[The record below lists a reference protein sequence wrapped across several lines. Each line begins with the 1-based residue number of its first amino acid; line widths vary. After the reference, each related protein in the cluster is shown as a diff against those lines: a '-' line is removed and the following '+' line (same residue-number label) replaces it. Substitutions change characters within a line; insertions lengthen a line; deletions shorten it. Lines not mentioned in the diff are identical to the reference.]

1 MTSHRTTGMIAAAAG
16 LCLLFAVGA
25 CRKGGDSAETRE
37 ELMGAAPVKVVPAA
51 RDTIS
56 ERLRYTGTVE
66 ARKSITITP
75 DVGGKIARIHVQ
87 GGDRVSR
94 GQVLAELD
102 TAAIRLQLNQAEAG
116 LAVAEAGFNDALK
129 NKERMDRLLKE
140 NAVSE
145 QQHEKVVLA
154 YEAAEAQKRQAQAAL
169 SLARHA
175 LDVSIMRAPFDGIV
189 ASKNA
194 EVGDVINPMMGGFG
208 AASGVLTI
216 VDFSQVKII
225 VDVTQTDIQRLRK
238 GQAAELTVG
247 YAQGAVFPGEIAVVN
262 MAADPMTKKFRVE
275 VTADNPGLILRPG
288 TFGEAAFEVS
298 THENALVVPQRAVLE
313 NGYVFVVV
321 DGRAVKRTVT
331 LGLQNTH
338 RVEILSGLA
347 EGEWVIVE
355 GNFGLEE
362 GTPVAFDRVKS

>member
-1 MTSHRTTGMIAAAAG
+1 MILHRLIGMFAAAAAC
-16 LCLLFAVGA
+16 CLLIASGA
-25 CRKGGDSAETRE
+25 CRKGADHTEARE
-37 ELMGAAPVKVVPAA
+37 ELLAAAPVKAVRVA

-56 ERLRYTGTVE
+56 ERLKYTGTVE

-75 DVGGKIARIHVQ
+75 DVGGKIARIHVRE
-87 GGDRVSR
+87 GDRVSR

-102 TAAIRLQLNQAEAG
+102 TEAIRLQLKQAEAG
-116 LAVAEAGFNDALK
+116 AAVAEAGFNDALK

-145 QQHEKVVLA
+145 QQHEKVQLA
-154 YEAAEAQKRQAQAAL
+154 YEAAEAQKSQAQAAL
-169 SLARHA
+169 NLARHA

-194 EVGDVINPMMGGFG
+194 EVGDVINPMMGGYG
-208 AASGVLTI
+208 AASGVLRI
-216 VDFSQVKII
+216 VDFTQIKIV
-225 VDVTQTDIQRLRK
+225 VDVAQTDVQRLHK
-238 GQAAELTVG
+238 GQAAFLAVS
-247 YAQGAVFPGEIAVVN
+247 YAPGASFPGEITFVN
-262 MAADPMTKKFRVE
+262 PAADPMTKKFRVE
-275 VTADNPGLILRPG
+275 ITADNPEGIVRPG
-288 TFGEAAFEVS
+288 TFGEVFFEVT

-313 NGYVFVVV
+313 NAYVFVIEN
-321 DGRAVKRTVT
+321 GRAVKRLVSM
-331 LGLQNTH
+331 GLENSH

-362 GTPVAFDRVKS
+362 GTPVVFEEGRS